1 MTDFT
6 HACSL
11 SELAEGKPKS
21 CQVSGKTLTIV
32 KSNDRVF
39 ALDAVCPHRGGPLA
53 EGFVQ
58 DDCLYCPWH
67 GWGFSLATGL
77 YVGSPGIGV
86 RSHPTEVKE
95 DSVMVKL
102 A

>member
-1 MTDFT
+1 MTDFA

-11 SELAEGKPKS
+11 SDLSDGKPKA
-21 CQVSGKTLTIV
+21 CQVSGKAVTVV

-58 DDCLYCPWH
+58 DDCLFCPWH
-67 GWGFSLATGL
+67 GWGFHLDSGL

-86 RSHPTEVKE
+86 RTHPAEIK
-95 DSVMVKL
+95 DGAVMVKI
-102 A
+102 